1 MRDTPTT
8 RHEQAAAQPLAR
20 ESRHSRHAPAS
31 AEPAH
36 GFTAGDVVDAYRRY
50 APLYDWVFGA
60 VLEPGRR
67 ALAAAVCRENPG
79 TLLEVGVGTGL
90 LLPHYPAQAKVTGI
104 DLSQAMLDKARQR
117 AGQLPGRDIRLMRSN
132 GETLSFAANAFDC
145 VTLPYV
151 LSVTPDP
158 ARLIGEA
165 LRVCRAGGSI
175 FVVNHFSGSRT
186 WWLLE
191 RLVRPLAARI
201 GFRSDFSLQEQI
213 LDHGWQIESIRTVN
227 LFGLSRLIHIR
238 NR

>member
-8 RHEQAAAQPLAR
+8 RHEQAAAQPLDR
-20 ESRHSRHAPAS
+20 ESRHSSAAPPGADT
-31 AEPAH
+31 AQ
-36 GFTAGDVVDAYRRY
+36 GFTAGDVVDTYRRY
-50 APLYDWVFGA
+50 APLDDWVFGA

-67 ALAAAVCRENPG
+67 ALAEAVRRENPA

-90 LLPHYPAQAKVTGI
+90 LLPQYPAEAKVTGI
-104 DLSQAMLDKARQR
+104 DLSQAMLDKAQQR
-117 AGQLPGRDIRLMRSN
+117 AAQMPERDIRLLRSN
-132 GETLSFAANAFDC
+132 GETLGFAANAFDC

-165 LRVCRAGGSI
+165 LRVCKPGGSI

-191 RLVRPLAARI
+191 RMVRPLAARI

>member
-1 MRDTPTT
+1 M
-8 RHEQAAAQPLAR
+8 
-20 ESRHSRHAPAS
+20 
-31 AEPAH
+31 
-36 GFTAGDVVDAYRRY
+36 
-50 APLYDWVFGA
+50 
-60 VLEPGRR
+60 LEPGRR
-67 ALAAAVCRENPG
+67 ALAEAVRHENPG

-90 LLPHYPAQAKVTGI
+90 LLPQYPAEAKVTGI
-104 DLSQAMLDKARQR
+104 DLSQAMLDKAQQR
-117 AGQLPGRDIRLMRSN
+117 AALMPERDIRLLRSN
-132 GETLSFAANAFDC
+132 GETLGFAANAFDC

-165 LRVCRAGGSI
+165 LRVCRPGGSI
-175 FVVNHFSGSRT
+175 FVVDHFSGSRT

-238 NR
+238 NQ